1 MNTTTLRAALAR
13 STAAARAID
22 WHAVGARTMAGLALC
37 WAVAQL
43 LAMVAAIAC
52 ETAWQHRQQIR
63 AALVHAIAYLVV
75 AAELTYRA
83 GCWTRHAVERLSS
96 RAAVLVS
103 QQPLPAVAPIT
114 ATMQAAREA
123 LERLIARLYP
133 VLAG

>member
-1 MNTTTLRAALAR
+1 MNTAALRAIMAR
-13 STAAARAID
+13 SIAAARAID
-22 WHAVGARTMAGLALC
+22 WRAVGARTTAGLQLC

-43 LAMVAAIAC
+43 LFLLGAVAVDY
-52 ETAWQHRQQIR
+52 AWQHRQQIR
-63 AALVHAIAYLVV
+63 AALVHAVACLVV
-75 AAELTYRA
+75 AAEVTYRA
-83 GCWTRHAVERLSS
+83 GCWTRHQLERFSG

-133 VLAG
+133 VLAA